1 MNCTSIRTPYRTTH
15 STTHRTTHST
25 THRLTFRTI
34 CVSASSLRR
43 IWLRGRRFSRTLLSA
58 RLDGALDLCMTEAR
72 KPGSRIAKI
81 NRGSSPK
88 STNLMASGERPNPD
102 ELLARLRSD
111 EILARRGKLRIFF
124 GYAAGVGKTFAML
137 EAARRE
143 KGHGVDV
150 VVGYVEPHG
159 RPETEK
165 LLEGLE
171 QIPHKLIPYRGV
183 NLREFDLDAA
193 LARKPKLIL
202 VDELAHTNAEG
213 SRHAKRW
220 QDIEELLDAGIDV
233 WTTLNVQHVESLND
247 VVAQVSGVVV
257 RETLPDAVLER
268 ADEIELIDI
277 TPEELIERL
286 KAGKIYVTQQAERAL
301 QNFFHKGNLSALREL
316 LLRQAARRLSRD
328 VDAARTER
336 AATAP
341 WDTGERLLVCVGP
354 SPTSPKLIR
363 RAKRMASATGAEW
376 LAVAVDTGGTGPGAE
391 RARQATARHLQ
402 FAEELGAET
411 HMLVGADV
419 ASAIVDYGRARN
431 VTRIIVGKTALPR
444 WRRLL
449 FGTVVDALME
459 RSGDIDVYAVRA
471 EHDVGLRRAEPT
483 RAASGGWDRWLWT
496 AIVVAVCGLIGWSFS
511 SLSLGEANVVM
522 VFLLGVAF
530 IVAAVASV
538 LVFDFFFVEPYFSF
552 TVSDTRYLFTFAV
565 MLAIGLIISTLTA
578 RVRERLR
585 VSQQMERRTGALY
598 RLTRTLGEISGTEFL
613 VQAAGKQL
621 AGIFEG
627 DVAIYL
633 REEQGGVD
641 LRYGDG
647 TEIAKNEKNGVVA
660 RWVADNGKVAGAGT
674 DTLPNASAL
683 FVPLI
688 GSQHTVGSLGVRPV
702 DPLLLT
708 DPDQRHLLET
718 CASLIAL
725 SIERDQSVLEAQTAQ
740 LQVQTEQLRNS
751 LLSSVSHDLRTP
763 LAAIA
768 GAASN
773 LLETGSEDGP
783 RREMLQGVVDESR
796 RLSRLVDNLLDMTR
810 LEAGEVQL
818 NRQWHVLEE
827 IVGSA
832 MGRLQHDLAGRPVKT
847 AIPADLPLV
856 SVDGVLLEQVFVNLL
871 ENAVRYT
878 PAGSEI
884 DLSARKIGGEVEV
897 RVADRGPG
905 IPSGS
910 EERIFDKF
918 VRGETSSADGRR
930 GVGLGLAICRG
941 IIRAHGGEIQAV
953 SRTGGGAEFIIRLP
967 CLDGPRVALDDSNAG
982 TVP

>member
-1 MNCTSIRTPYRTTH
+1 M
-15 STTHRTTHST
+15 ST
-25 THRLTFRTI
+25 
-34 CVSASSLRR
+34 
-43 IWLRGRRFSRTLLSA
+43 
-58 RLDGALDLCMTEAR
+58 D
-72 KPGSRIAKI
+72 
-81 NRGSSPK
+81 
-88 STNLMASGERPNPD
+88 RPNPD

-124 GYAAGVGKTFAML
+124 GYAAGVGKTYAML
-137 EAARRE
+137 EAARRAKAE
-143 KGHGVDV
+143 GADV

-159 RPETEK
+159 RRETEA

-171 QIPHKLIPYRGV
+171 AIPHKLIPYRGV

-220 QDIEELLDAGIDV
+220 QDIEELLAAGIDV

-247 VVAQVSGVVV
+247 VIAQISGVIV

-286 KAGKIYVTQQAERAL
+286 RAGKIYMSQQAERAL
-301 QNFFHKGNLSALREL
+301 VNFFQKGNLSALREL

-328 VDAARTER
+328 VDAARTES

-376 LAVAVDTGGTGPGAE
+376 LAVAVDTGGSGPTAE
-391 RARQATARHLQ
+391 RARQAAARHLRL
-402 FAEELGAET
+402 AEELGAET
-411 HMLVGADV
+411 HTMVGADV
-419 ASAIVDYGRARN
+419 ASAIVEYARARN

-449 FGTVVDALME
+449 FGTVIDALME
-459 RSGDIDVYAVRA
+459 MSGDIDVYAVRA
-471 EHDVGLRRAEPT
+471 EGEPGK
-483 RAASGGWDRWLWT
+483 RSVAAPRPQAGGWGRWIWT
-496 AIVVAVCGLIGWSFS
+496 AVVIALCSLVGWSFS
-511 SLSLGEANVVM
+511 TVALGEANVVM
-522 VFLLGVAF
+522 VFLLGIAFVATRYGRLPSV
-530 IVAAVASV
+530 VAAIASV
-538 LVFDFFFVEPYFSF
+538 LLFDFFFVEPYFSF
-552 TVSDTRYLFTFAV
+552 SVHDTRYLFTFAV
-565 MLAIGLIISTLTA
+565 MLAIGLLISTLTA

-585 VSQQMERRTGALY
+585 VSQEMEQRTAALY
-598 RLTRTLGEISGTEFL
+598 HLTRTLGEITGTEFL
-613 VQAAGKQL
+613 VQAAGRQL
-621 AGIFEG
+621 TGIFAGEI
-627 DVAIYL
+627 ALFL
-633 REEQGGVD
+633 RDAEGGVE
-641 LRYGDG
+641 LRFGDG
-647 TEIAKNEKNGVVA
+647 TEIAKNEKNAVVA
-660 RWVADNGKVAGAGT
+660 RWVADNARVAGAGT

-683 FVPLI
+683 FVPLV
-688 GSQHTVGSLGVRPV
+688 GSQRTVGSLGVRPN

-725 SIERDQSVLEAQTAQ
+725 SIERDQSVLEAQSAQ
-740 LQVQTEQLRNS
+740 LQVQTEQLRSS

-768 GAASN
+768 GSAAN
-773 LLETGSEDGP
+773 LLETAPKDGP
-783 RREMLQGVVDESR
+783 GRELLQGIVDESR
-796 RLSRLVDNLLDMTR
+796 RLTRLVDNLLDMTR
-810 LEAGEVQL
+810 LEAGTVQL

-832 MGRLQHDLAGRPVKT
+832 IARLPRDLAGRPVK
-847 AIPADLPLV
+847 IDMPVDLPLL
-856 SVDGVLLEQVFVNLL
+856 SLDGVLMEQVFVNLL
-871 ENAVRYT
+871 ENAARYT
-878 PAGSEI
+878 PAGSPIEI
-884 DLSARKIGGEVEV
+884 TARKDGRQVDV
-897 RVADRGPG
+897 RVADRGAGLPA
-905 IPSGS
+905 GS
-910 EERIFDKF
+910 EERIFEKF
-918 VRGETSSADGRR
+918 VRGEAAPADSRR

-941 IIRAHGGEIQAV
+941 IVRAHGGEISA
-953 SRTGGGAEFIIRLP
+953 SNRPGGGAEFLLRLP
-967 CLDGPRVALDDSNAG
+967 CENAPRVNLDEPGA
-982 TVP
+982 TP